1 MFGRRCD
8 LYPNRFNGNISL
20 VSNAGW
26 VLMVSIKN
34 NNNRTEQ
41 PNIVSNFY
49 WMTALIFSGKI
60 LLSTTRSFS
69 FFTWRVSGAVMIDIF
84 LVRYRCRFKI
94 TANTFHLYAAIS
106 LLLSRTHT
114 HRQWNTLFHLFRRHR
129 CNGRCFFFMRQCIW
143 FSRVFVWI
151 LFCFFLKTKILV
163 VLKSKTHRILYCS
176 CNRDN
181 VITRIYTHK
190 VCSFVYTHTHGYT
203 HANAMR

>member
-129 CNGRCFFFMRQCIW
+129 CNGRCFFFHAPVHLIFESICMD
-143 FSRVFVWI
+143 FI
-151 LFCFFLKTKILV
+151 LLFLEDKNLGRFEIENPSNTLLLV
-163 VLKSKTHRILYCS
+163 
-176 CNRDN
+176 
-181 VITRIYTHK
+181 
-190 VCSFVYTHTHGYT
+190 
-203 HANAMR
+203 